1 MFLVQ
6 ISNSYEDLAS
16 SKASANLKKQQGTY
30 YESKFS
36 YGLNYDMRNQ
46 NSNIEGFRTQFNQSI
61 PLISNDWALETHW
74 IIRYGK
80 IT

>member
-1 MFLVQ
+1 MFFLVQ
-6 ISNSYEDLAS
+6 RLSNYYEDLKTS

-46 NSNIEGFRTQFNQSI
+46 KFQTTDGFRTQFNQSI
-61 PLISNDWALETHW
+61 TL
-74 IIRYGK
+74 
-80 IT
+80 